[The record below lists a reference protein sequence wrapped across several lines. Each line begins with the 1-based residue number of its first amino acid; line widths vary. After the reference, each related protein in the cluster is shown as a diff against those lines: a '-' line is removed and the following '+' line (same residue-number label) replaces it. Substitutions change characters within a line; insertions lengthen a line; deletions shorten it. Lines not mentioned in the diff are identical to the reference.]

1 MKKKKAPRTGQA
13 IKGALHNYDGLLFW
27 VPKMTEGQLQWA
39 LEEEMRGK
47 RRASFVTKIHA
58 AYSYKRTRRERA
70 ELLGKCGK

>member
-1 MKKKKAPRTGQA
+1 MKKKKVHSTVRAMR
-13 IKGALHNYDGLLFW
+13 GALHNYDGLLFW
-27 VPKMTEGQLQWA
+27 VPKMTEGQLQVT

-70 ELLGKCGK
+70 NLLGKCGK